1 MAVICCATP
10 SELYLEETRSTLQFA
25 SRAKLVKTKPQVN
38 EVLDDSSL
46 IKRLQRELAET
57 RKLVQGK
64 EHQQHMQHLQ
74 QAAQN
79 AAREAEIK
87 LCRLKACFL
96 RGGFLPSIMVG
107 DNSLNRNNAKQKKR
121 RHSDVSSGCVMK
133 ESVMQMTPKHSITK
147 VSKTLSTGYV
157 CDDLIP
163 GKENG
168 KAGSQSAEAELL
180 KDALHAKG
188 QKTQG
193 LNHEVSTLLSKL
205 EKAKQE
211 LASAYD
217 QNLRLQSMN
226 EAAEAKNKTLEAAK
240 EFMQAEFDNIINERN
255 EYQKQSEAHFQSYME
270 AKDIEIKNIMEELL
284 TVREEK
290 KAAESNLKQA
300 VADIDESRNCA
311 LQKENELAKTKKEN
325 EDLLH
330 QIAQIQAINNSI
342 TADHDNSVKMLE
354 AERIEKN
361 ERISLMENQ
370 INSLVKENESMI
382 QKVKRL
388 ETQLIQAESHT
399 EEKSKNLVILEDQL
413 DRIKYAHKT
422 LTEDV
427 LELKRKKEYSEAE
440 LKRTI
445 RELDEEKIVLAES
458 KVTLDFELKRATED
472 NENIRIKLEELKE
485 ETDNKIHQIQN
496 QLQESEALVAHSSH
510 EMIRLKEDLD
520 ASYIKNKAL
529 IQEYSELKAKSD
541 SDKVQFQDVVK
552 TLKEEKMKIIEAK
565 MEVEEQKN
573 ASAENLNH
581 ITARMAQQVEELE
594 AELLQSAAK
603 AEEKSRQMS
612 ETEAGLERVTSSN
625 KLLLEE
631 NIDLKEKKEYLEAKL
646 EHSVKILEEEKLA
659 LSESKAKI
667 EYELKCV
674 TEEYHST
681 CVQLEEHKV
690 KSGHEIDHIQSQLQ
704 EYEALVAENRNENA
718 RIKEDLAQSLLK
730 YETLLQECSDLR
742 VSKES
747 SEGQFQDAL
756 SSLEAEKTELNEGKK
771 QLEEQLKST
780 LESFQRVTLQLQCTE
795 EASKVE
801 IEAIQLKLLE
811 SNALVEENRNLAA
824 NLRKELAQIAAK
836 HEVLLEENSHFR
848 NNIQCLTDEMD
859 RSISRL
865 EAERRVLQERIFH
878 NEEELNAFVG
888 EKARMAQQVEEL
900 EAELLQNGAKDE
912 EKSRKLDE
920 TEVELERVTSANK
933 LLLEEVLDLKE
944 KKGLMEAKLE
954 HSIKILEEEKLA
966 LSESKAK
973 IEYELKCVTEEYH
986 STCVQLEEHKVKSGH
1001 EIDHIQSQLQEY
1013 EALVAENR
1021 NENARIKEDLAQSLL
1036 KYEML
1041 LQECSDLRVSKESS
1055 EGQFH
1060 DTLSSLEAEK
1070 TELNEGKKQLE
1081 EQLKS
1086 TLESFQR
1093 VTLQLQCT
1101 EEASKVEIEAIQSK
1115 LLESNALVEEN
1126 RNLAANLRKELAQ
1139 VAAKH
1144 EVLLEENSHFRNNIQ
1159 CLTDEMNLSIKR
1171 LEAENLILQEK
1182 KSHFENQL
1190 NSSMSEKL
1198 GHMQRIEHLET
1209 LLLQSRASAEKSS
1222 KYIIRIEGDLS
1233 RARSE
1238 IVSLIEK
1245 NESLLQMADSTSR
1258 YESTISR
1265 LEMKNK
1271 SLLEA
1276 NCLLESRISSV
1287 GDQSNEIV
1295 LKLEHQISVLNQEL
1309 VESRQKVED
1318 LLEKATYTQS
1328 LVGNL
1333 NQTIAATNSEKLALQ
1348 QEKKEL
1354 HDYVRLLKADA
1365 RAARQAT
1372 TESDIVVRELKDRV
1386 MDLESLLSKAKL
1398 ESQSTVEQVNRHYA
1412 ELKQKYCAIDGELN
1426 LLTSKYNQ
1434 AKVELQQAHSREGTM
1449 NKENEN
1455 IVDCSEVHML
1465 KKEVSRLNEQIQLR
1479 DCRIK
1484 KLNAVKMTKEQCTAL
1499 KRMKVILQG

>member
-612 ETEAGLERVTSSN
+612 ETEAELERVTSSN

-747 SEGQFQDAL
+747 SEGQFHDA
-756 SSLEAEKTELNEGKK
+756 
-771 QLEEQLKST
+771 
-780 LESFQRVTLQLQCTE
+780 
-795 EASKVE
+795 
-801 IEAIQLKLLE
+801 
-811 SNALVEENRNLAA
+811 
-824 NLRKELAQIAAK
+824 
-836 HEVLLEENSHFR
+836 
-848 NNIQCLTDEMD
+848 
-859 RSISRL
+859 
-865 EAERRVLQERIFH
+865 
-878 NEEELNAFVG
+878 
-888 EKARMAQQVEEL
+888 
-900 EAELLQNGAKDE
+900 
-912 EKSRKLDE
+912 
-920 TEVELERVTSANK
+920 
-933 LLLEEVLDLKE
+933 
-944 KKGLMEAKLE
+944 
-954 HSIKILEEEKLA
+954 
-966 LSESKAK
+966 
-973 IEYELKCVTEEYH
+973 
-986 STCVQLEEHKVKSGH
+986 
-1001 EIDHIQSQLQEY
+1001 
-1013 EALVAENR
+1013 
-1021 NENARIKEDLAQSLL
+1021 
-1036 KYEML
+1036 
-1041 LQECSDLRVSKESS
+1041 
-1055 EGQFH
+1055 
-1060 DTLSSLEAEK
+1060 LSSLEAEK